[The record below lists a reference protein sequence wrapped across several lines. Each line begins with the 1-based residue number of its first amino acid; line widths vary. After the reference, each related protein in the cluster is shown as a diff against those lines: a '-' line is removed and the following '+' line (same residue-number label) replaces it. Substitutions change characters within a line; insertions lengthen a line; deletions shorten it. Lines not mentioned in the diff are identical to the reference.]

1 MKNKNKN
8 NKIIKWKE
16 KILKEIQKLYIRNWI
31 QILNNMR
38 ELKI

>member
-8 NKIIKWKE
+8 NKIIKWKAR
-16 KILKEIQKLYIRNWI
+16 ILKEIQKLYIRNWI